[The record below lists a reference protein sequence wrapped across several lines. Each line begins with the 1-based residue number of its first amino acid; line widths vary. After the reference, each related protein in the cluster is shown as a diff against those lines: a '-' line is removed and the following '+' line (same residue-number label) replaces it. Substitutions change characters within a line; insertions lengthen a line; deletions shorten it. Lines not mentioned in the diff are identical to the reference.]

1 MPLVAVGTLLLILKW
16 LEVDPVAGWSWWW
29 ILLPFGLAVAWWGY
43 ADSTGLTQ
51 RRAIKKMEARKVAR
65 RERDIAALGLDIHSD
80 RRKRAQNQAAD
91 EALGKR
97 RDGP

>member
-43 ADSTGLTQ
+43 VDSTGLTQ